1 MDYEKRKHNRPISV
15 VIKGYLDKSGGKV
28 TESRNEIEWRFKA
41 LDWHYQKQI
50 LFAFLQSGKS
60 DRDWAYRKL
69 FVFWDDCF
77 IPILQELWEK
87 YHDERLTWLIIRYFP
102 IEFLKRNYE
111 KLNVGRNYY
120 FLCSRM
126 FDDKDFVVDK
136 TQFNEYDL
144 LRIKRVLGE
153 SVIPGDAEDMFFLL
167 VYKYCKGAYNFRA
180 FKTMETYGD
189 TPVLYLLSSPR
200 IQRMLNNIV
209 CLGCDY
215 FQVTTK
221 LREWIG
227 NVTNDFLIKY
237 EKLSDQIWFIEE
249 DEISIRE
256 LQKTHCYAHI
266 DPKYTEVW
274 DKFDCHNQQLFL
286 DYLEERHKEHVIEE
300 AFRQCK
306 SSMRLKPDEYSEND
320 VFEFL
325 PSTIDLIE
333 DDSFDLPF

>member
-1 MDYEKRKHNRPISV
+1 MEYEKRKHNRPISI
-15 VIKGYLDKSGGKV
+15 VIKNYLDKSGGKV
-28 TESRNEIEWRFKA
+28 TKSRNEIEWRFKA
-41 LDWHYQKQI
+41 LDWRYQKQI

-77 IPILQELWEK
+77 MPVLQELWEK
-87 YHDERLTWLIIRYFP
+87 YHEERLTWLIIRYFP

-111 KLNVGRNYY
+111 KLSVGRNYF
-120 FLCSRM
+120 FLCNRM

-136 TQFNEYDL
+136 TQLNECDL

-153 SVIPGDAEDMFFLL
+153 SVTPGDAEDMFFLL

-180 FKTMETYGD
+180 FKTMETYGG
-189 TPVLYLLSSPR
+189 TPVLYLLSSPI
-200 IQRMLNNIV
+200 IQKMLNAIN

-215 FQVTTK
+215 FLVTKK

-227 NVTNDFLIKY
+227 NVTNDFMIKY

-256 LQKTHCYAHI
+256 LQKTHCYGHI
-266 DPKYTEVW
+266 GPDYTKVW
-274 DKFDCHNQQLFL
+274 DTFDCHNQQLFL
-286 DYLEERHKEHVIEE
+286 DYLEERHKEYMMEE
-300 AFRQCK
+300 AYRQRK
-306 SSMRLKPDEYSEND
+306 SSIRLKPDEYSEND

>member
-1 MDYEKRKHNRPISV
+1 MDYEKRKHNRPISI

-41 LDWHYQKQI
+41 LDWRYQKQI

-60 DRDWAYRKL
+60 DRNWAYRKL

-87 YHDERLTWLIIRYFP
+87 YHEERLTWLIIRYFP
-102 IEFLKRNYE
+102 IEFLKINYE
-111 KLNVGRNYY
+111 ELNVGRNYF
-120 FLCSRM
+120 FLCNRM
-126 FDDKDFVVDK
+126 FDNKNFVVDK

-153 SVIPGDAEDMFFLL
+153 SVTPEDAEDMFFLL
-167 VYKYCKGAYNFRA
+167 VYKYCKGAYNFKA
-180 FKTMETYGD
+180 FKTIETYGN
-189 TPVLYLLSSPR
+189 TPVLFLLSSPR
-200 IQRMLNNIV
+200 IQKMLNNID
-209 CLGCDY
+209 CLGFDY
-215 FQVTTK
+215 YLVTTK

-237 EKLSDQIWFIEE
+237 EKISDQFWYIEE
-249 DEISIRE
+249 DEIRIRE
-256 LQKTHCYAHI
+256 LQKTHCYEHI
-266 DPKYTEVW
+266 DPKYTKVW
-274 DKFDCHNQQLFL
+274 DTFDCHNQQLFL
-286 DYLEERHKEHVIEE
+286 DYLEERHKEHVAEE
-300 AFRQCK
+300 ASSQCK
-306 SSMRLKPDEYSEND
+306 SSLRLKPDEYSEND